1 MSEVRNALIIEKL
14 MGFVG
19 CIVYSWDNASSK
31 AIWNALK
38 SQGVLADQIPCFKAL
53 ITIHK
58 LLVGGPHIVSI
69 R

>member
-1 MSEVRNALIIEKL
+1 